1 MGLLA
6 PARRL
11 SHDVGNGDGVERSLS
26 REGHGVAAQYHAHG
40 CGRATQSA
48 STLKSQRREQ
58 LDLGGS
64 RIVISGEDQ
73 ARNAAELRSS
83 WLSQVP
89 GRVTVLWSAILFVA
103 PVLAQPTRDQQHWN
117 NALART
123 LPGRQSL
130 AREQTGQQGR
140 PSLRR
145 VNAILGSGA
154 SGNLKCEPL
163 RLGWLTPSPSALR
176 CSSSRPTNSLLIGR
190 SREKRRNLEAARCK

>member
-1 MGLLA
+1 MGVLA

-11 SHDVGNGDGVERSLS
+11 PHDVGSGEGVERSLS
-26 REGHGVAAQYHAHG
+26 REGDGVAAEYHAHG

-123 LPGRQSL
+123 WPGQAKLGAGADRAAVS
-130 AREQTGQQGR
+130 AESEEGERDTRFWRE
-140 PSLRR
+140 
-145 VNAILGSGA
+145 
-154 SGNLKCEPL
+154 
-163 RLGWLTPSPSALR
+163 
-176 CSSSRPTNSLLIGR
+176 
-190 SREKRRNLEAARCK
+190 RELEMRAVAARMADAEPKRITLFIVEAYKLLADRAELRKTPKP